1 MRLSASQLTALRNLA
16 LKREGQEVDWI
27 SIADARALTD
37 LGFAER
43 GRAGW
48 TISAAGLAA
57 LASEPDQGDSGADSS
72 DHSVVRFGAPGGHGT
87 DKPDDDGRG

>member
-16 LKREGQEVDWI
+16 HKHDGEAVDWI
-27 SIADARALTD
+27 RIADARALTD

-57 LASEPDQGDSGADSS
+57 LKADSDQGDGGAGGP
-72 DHSVVRFGAPGGHGT
+72 DHSDVRFGAHDGGT
-87 DKPDDDGRG
+87 DNPDDAGHH